1 MPNAESGT
9 TIDRYYIALSSD
21 TLGYISLGYISL
33 KYIIE
38 GTGEVMSGP
47 PLI

>member
-1 MPNAESGT
+1 MPNAESGI
-9 TIDRYYIALSSD
+9 TIDRYYIALE
-21 TLGYISLGYISL
+21 TLGYISL

>member
-1 MPNAESGT
+1 MPNAESGI
-9 TIDRYYIALSSD
+9 TIDRYYIALE